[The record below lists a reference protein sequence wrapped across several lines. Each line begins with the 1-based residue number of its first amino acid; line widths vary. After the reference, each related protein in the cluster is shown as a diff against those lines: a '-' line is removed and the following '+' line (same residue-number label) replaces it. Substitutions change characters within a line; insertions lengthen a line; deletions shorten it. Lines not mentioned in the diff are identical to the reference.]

1 MDRFNKKI
9 LNAEEFKKMDEEYQ
23 NAVKKVIVSHVAN
36 ELKGALVFDEPAI
49 RLAPTPRYKWLVS
62 RNTMQEFGH
71 HILFL
76 RLAQDINAAWDENK
90 TLTLFD
96 YKMKE
101 WVEFGVIKA
110 FGDVA
115 ELVELDDL
123 IDSSYV
129 PLANVAK
136 ETYPEE
142 KFHVGLGKEILTD
155 LIGEDKNNKEIIN
168 KKLEEIFP
176 LTLQF
181 FGRAKSKNNELF
193 VKWGIKK
200 RSNTDMRRDYINR
213 VTSIAES
220 LKLELPPIP
229 KEYRD
234 ELEIM

>member
-1 MDRFNKKI
+1 MDKFNGKV
-9 LNAEEFKKMDEEYQ
+9 LNAEEFKKMDLEYRD
-23 NAVKKVIVSHVAN
+23 AVKKVIVSHVAN

-76 RLAQDINAAWDENK
+76 RLAKDIGATWDEKK

-96 YKMKE
+96 YPMKE
-101 WVEFGVIKA
+101 WIEFGVIKA

-155 LIGEDKNNKEIIN
+155 LIAEDKNNKKIIN
-168 KKLEEIFP
+168 QKLGELFP

-181 FGRAKSKNNELF
+181 FGHAKSKNNELF
-193 VKWGIKK
+193 VKWSIKK

-213 VTSIAES
+213 VVEIAES
-220 LKLELPPIP
+220 LNLDLPPVP
-229 KEYRD
+229 KEYRE
-234 ELEIM
+234 ELESM

>member
-168 KKLEEIFP
+168 KNLRKYFHLHYSFWP
-176 LTLQF
+176 C
-181 FGRAKSKNNELF
+181 K
-193 VKWGIKK
+193 IK
-200 RSNTDMRRDYINR
+200 
-213 VTSIAES
+213 EQ
-220 LKLELPPIP
+220 
-229 KEYRD
+229 
-234 ELEIM
+234 